1 MPRKLSREEQETVI
15 TRCADEN
22 EWLVYTCDPAV
33 RRRLEKFTSAH
44 GFSLTIVDQYGVE
57 ARLPVSCV
65 RFMSPIVISAQ
76 ERANRAARAG
86 RLAAATKA
94 KRSEAEEEAC
104 AKVAG

>member
-1 MPRKLSREEQETVI
+1 MPRRLTRAEQETVI

-44 GFSLTIVDQYGVE
+44 GFSLTIVDEWGVE

-76 ERANRAARAG
+76 ERANRSARAG
-86 RLAAATKA
+86 RLAAANKA
-94 KRSEAEEEAC
+94 KRSEVGQEAC
-104 AKVAG
+104 ERAAG